1 VAAAPCRYVLRLA
14 VALSASTVGAFVASR
29 VLELSLTT
37 TIPLPQMTNRMMLP
51 AAHPAVAE
59 RVARGLD
66 DMSVKVMA
74 TIWERSVSAT
84 RRRARA

>member
-1 VAAAPCRYVLRLA
+1 
-14 VALSASTVGAFVASR
+14 
-29 VLELSLTT
+29 
-37 TIPLPQMTNRMMLP
+37 MTNRMMLP